1 MRWRVFLGLPHD
13 RCRDPDGP
21 AQESVPWFVRG
32 RDVVLEHDRV
42 DLDTGQPAVF
52 EQGSELFLI
61 REPEEGRATGY
72 VVRRR
77 GARLGDRVEEH
88 AHQPGPFRQIPGG
101 QREMPAGRENPD
113 ELF

>member
-1 MRWRVFLGLPHD
+1 M
-13 RCRDPDGP
+13 
-21 AQESVPWFVRG
+21 VRPRS
-32 RDVVLEHDRV
+32 RDVVFEPDRV

-61 REPEEGRATGY
+61 REPEGGRATGY

-77 GARLGDRVEEH
+77 GACLGDRVEEY
-88 AHQPGPFRQIPGG
+88 AHQPGPFRQIPGA
-101 QREMPAGRENPD
+101 QREMSAGPENPY